1 MLENEDVH
9 GIVRDMMDRVVESVV
24 MANVD
29 ASKHN
34 EVDYESVIQGLE
46 MLGVT
51 PEQNIKVEEIRGKS
65 SDETASYCA
74 EKLFQLYDDKIKD
87 FREEFKRF
95 EKNIVLRNMDRNWIE
110 HIDMMDKLRNGIHL
124 RAYAQNNPLQAYI
137 EEGYEMFEEMQQ
149 RIAREVVFF
158 AMKLEIQR
166 TETEA

>member
-1 MLENEDVH
+1 M
-9 GIVRDMMDRVVESVV
+9 
-24 MANVD
+24 
-29 ASKHN
+29 
-34 EVDYESVIQGLE
+34 
-46 MLGVT
+46 
-51 PEQNIKVEEIRGKS
+51 EEIRGKS

>member
-1 MLENEDVH
+1 MNSVTMCWKNEDVH

-74 EKLFQLYDDKIKD
+74 RKVIPA
-87 FREEFKRF
+87 
-95 EKNIVLRNMDRNWIE
+95 VWW
-110 HIDMMDKLRNGIHL
+110 
-124 RAYAQNNPLQAYI
+124 
-137 EEGYEMFEEMQQ
+137 
-149 RIAREVVFF
+149 
-158 AMKLEIQR
+158 
-166 TETEA
+166 

>member
-1 MLENEDVH
+1 M
-9 GIVRDMMDRVVESVV
+9 
-24 MANVD
+24 
-29 ASKHN
+29 K
-34 EVDYESVIQGLE
+34 VDYESVIQGLE
-46 MLGVT
+46 MLVLHLNKISKWKKFVENPVMKQHLT
-51 PEQNIKVEEIRGKS
+51 VQKSYSSCMMIKLKISVKS
-65 SDETASYCA
+65 LNDS
-74 EKLFQLYDDKIKD
+74 K
-87 FREEFKRF
+87 
-95 EKNIVLRNMDRNWIE
+95 KNIVLRNMDRNWIE